1 MTLVEMLVATAL
13 TLVMMALV
21 AQLFGML
28 GKGVNGSRNRVELY
42 SRLRATGYRLKQDL
56 AGVTVELTPPIDPE
70 LGKGY
75 FEYIEGKE
83 TDSVAWGANRLG
95 ADADPSAYVL
105 TSSFNKSNQ
114 TTQAAPDSVLSN
126 YITSLESDDRLVGD
140 VDDVLLFTTRSADAP
155 FAGKLDN
162 GIIESPVTEVVWFCQ
177 VVPNT
182 FNPRRYNLYRRQRIV
197 MGNPAKDSGTFSMDP
212 KNDPLAINGQ
222 DRVNAL
228 NVSAVINV
236 NAEKQRLLRWQKLE
250 SLTDISCRLEGNYFV
265 PNTLGDLTKRQNRFC
280 HNEDVAPY
288 NFEPDSGHLH
298 FTSESGR
305 YGEDL
310 ILSNCIGFDVRVFD
324 DTAGATVK
332 SVGSKLVN
340 PGDPGFFNIS
350 NAARIN
356 PNMSGSTVP
365 IYVDLGISGQNG
377 TGFLYEP
384 SNANQLVWPTYDT
397 WSTTY
402 TYDSIPYDEAVRG
415 LEVRIRCF
423 EPASRAVIQLTVRE
437 SFN

>member
-70 LGKGY
+70 SGKGY

-95 ADADPSAYVL
+95 SYELIA
-105 TSSFNKSNQ
+105 SFDKSNQ
-114 TTQAAPDSVLSN
+114 TTQAAPDSLLTD
-126 YITSLESDDRLVGD
+126 YITRLDSDDRLVGD
-140 VDDVLLFTTRSADAP
+140 VDDVLLFTTRSADTP
-155 FAGKLDN
+155 FAGKLDY

-197 MGNPAKDSGTFSMDP
+197 MGNPAKDSGTFSMDSSDTALSP
-212 KNDPLAINGQ
+212 SQNK
-222 DRVNAL
+222 VNAL
-228 NVSAVINV
+228 NVSSIINV
-236 NAEKQRLLRWQKLE
+236 NPETQRLLRWQALE
-250 SLTDISCRLEGNYFV
+250 NLTDISCRLEGNYFV

-280 HNEDVAPY
+280 HNEDVEPY
-288 NFEPDSGHLH
+288 NFEPASGHLH
-298 FTSESGR
+298 FTNTSGR

-340 PGDPGFFNIS
+340 PGDPEFFDIS

-356 PNMSGSTVP
+356 PNISGSTVP
-365 IYVDLGISGQNG
+365 NYVDLGITGQNG

-402 TYDSIPYDEAVRG
+402 AYDSIPYDEAIRG

-437 SFN
+437 SFK

>member
-1 MTLVEMLVATAL
+1 MLVATAL

-70 LGKGY
+70 SGKGY

-95 ADADPSAYVL
+95 ADTDQLAYVL

-114 TTQAAPDSVLSN
+114 TTQDAPDGLLSN
-126 YITSLESDDRLVGD
+126 YITALESDDRLVGD
-140 VDDVLLFTTRSADAP
+140 VDDVLLFTTRSTDAP

-197 MGNPAKDSGTFSMDP
+197 MGNPAKDSGTFSMDE
-212 KNDPLAINGQ
+212 KNDRLAINGQ

-228 NVSAVINV
+228 NVSAIIDKDD
-236 NAEKQRLLRWQKLE
+236 AERQRLLRWQTLE
-250 SLTDISCRLEGNYFV
+250 DLTDISCRLEGNYFV

-288 NFEPDSGHLH
+288 NFEPASGHLH

-340 PGDPGFFNIS
+340 PSDPEFFNIS
-350 NAARIN
+350 NVARIN

-365 IYVDLGISGQNG
+365 IYVDLGITGQNG

-402 TYDSIPYDEAVRG
+402 TYDSIPYDAAVRG